1 MSNLDHKSNL
11 LTTIAFIIGGISLTD
26 AVTFIVGLVVLVL
39 AAVNNYYSIKKN
51 RIAAQNELNKKKYY
65 ENEKQNS

>member
-39 AAVNNYYSIKKN
+39 AAVNNYYSIKK
-51 RIAAQNELNKKKYY
+51 IELLPRTN
-65 ENEKQNS
+65 